1 MTHVC
6 KIETSP
12 KRPSATGDGPVCSLT
27 GESLNH
33 ELEMKELN
41 ENSTVGKT
49 DDEKSLDQL
58 EILRRCRSVKQGLE
72 ALR

>member
-1 MTHVC
+1 M
-6 KIETSP
+6 P
-12 KRPSATGDGPVCSLT
+12 KLSASGDGFPIS
-27 GESLNH
+27 
-33 ELEMKELN
+33 
-41 ENSTVGKT
+41 ENSASFDELLKKDLANEIGAEAKT

>member
-1 MTHVC
+1 MKEVLTEKPV
-6 KIETSP
+6 KL
-12 KRPSATGDGPVCSLT
+12 SASGDGFPISEDSL
-27 GESLNH
+27 SFD
-33 ELEMKELN
+33 ELLQKDLLN
-41 ENSTVGKT
+41 EIGSESKT

>member
-1 MTHVC
+1 M
-6 KIETSP
+6 P
-12 KRPSATGDGPVCSLT
+12 KLSASGDGFSISESSASFDELLKKDLT
-27 GESLNH
+27 
-33 ELEMKELN
+33 N
-41 ENSTVGKT
+41 EIGAEAKT

>member
-1 MTHVC
+1 M
-6 KIETSP
+6 P
-12 KRPSATGDGPVCSLT
+12 KLSASGDGFSI
-27 GESLNH
+27 S
-33 ELEMKELN
+33 
-41 ENSTVGKT
+41 ENSASFEELLKKDLTNEIGAEAKT